1 MLKASPFAAALVWLL
16 PGLCDAVELKNVRA
30 AHGVAGAIR
39 TDHRFQPGDFVCLLF
54 DIDGLKVDKT
64 KLQVSYEIAAAL
76 MDTRVIQHKETLQAG
91 FLGLGGNSMPGV
103 VLFPIPAKQA
113 PGKYRVKLT
122 VTDRNAKQTTTHNFP
137 LQVIAP
143 ELGIIAVVAPA
154 VVLPGTSYDAMFHF
168 VNLGLDAKKK
178 PKVALAYGILDEAGK
193 AVVPAA
199 KLSFPEDLPSD
210 VDLLKENFVRQKF
223 PVYCNRA
230 GRFTIVIDAHDKIA
244 DKRVQLRIPLVVL
257 DLAQLGKAASSPG
270 D

>member
-1 MLKASPFAAALVWLL
+1 MLKASPFAVALVWLL

-30 AHGVAGAIR
+30 AYGYLGATR
-39 TDHRFQPGDFVCLLF
+39 SDARFQPGDFICLVF
-54 DIDGLKVDKT
+54 DIDGLKVDAK
-64 KLQVSYEIAAAL
+64 KLQVSYKIAAAF
-76 MDTRVIQHKETLQAG
+76 MDSRVIQDKETPQEG

-103 VLFPIPAKQA
+103 VLFPIPPKQA
-113 PGKYRVKLT
+113 PGKYSVKLT
-122 VTDRNAKQTTTHNFP
+122 VTDRNSKESTTHRFP

-143 ELGIIAVVAPA
+143 EFGIIAVVAPA
-154 VVLPGTSYDAMFHF
+154 AQFPGASYDAMFHF
-168 VNLGLDAKKK
+168 VNMGLDAKKK
-178 PKVALAYGILDEAGK
+178 PKVTLSYGILNEAGK

-230 GRFTIVIDAHDKIA
+230 GRFTVVIDAHDKIA

-257 DLAQLGKAASSPG
+257 DLAQLGKAAISAG